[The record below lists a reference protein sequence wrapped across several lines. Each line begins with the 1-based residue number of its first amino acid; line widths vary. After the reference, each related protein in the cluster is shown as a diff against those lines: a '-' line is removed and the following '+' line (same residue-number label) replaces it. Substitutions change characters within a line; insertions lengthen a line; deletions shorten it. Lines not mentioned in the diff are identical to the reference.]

1 MTAITRRYF
10 AAVLGGAAAWP
21 LAARAQQPAMPV
33 IGLSAIAALA
43 LLPGDASA
51 QQSDTDKIKATNEA
65 FHAALNALDV
75 NKMADV
81 WAHDAYVT
89 LINPRDKAISIGW
102 DAVKKNWET
111 VAAFWSELKTTPLR
125 DGPHIQTNGTVAWL
139 TAIADT
145 SGKTKTGTVVSNAPT
160 FETQV
165 MEKRGDQ
172 WLIVAHSAWRVPV

>member
-1 MTAITRRYF
+1 MKRLYDHQRRHT
-10 AAVLGGAAAWP
+10 GREAWEERMDRRNI
-21 LAARAQQPAMPV
+21 L
-33 IGLSAIAALA
+33 GLSAIAALA
-43 LLPGDASA
+43 LLPDDASA
-51 QQSDTDKIKATNEA
+51 QQSDLDQIKAANEA

-89 LINPRDKAISIGW
+89 LINPRDRAIAIGW

-111 VAAFWSELKTTPLR
+111 VAGFWSELKTTPLR
-125 DGPHIQTNGTVAWL
+125 DGPHIHANGTVAWL

-145 SGKTKTGTVVSNAPT
+145 NGKTKAGIVISNALT

-165 MEKRGDQ
+165 LEKRGDR
-172 WLIVAHSAWRVPV
+172 WLIVAHSAWRAPQ